1 MTAWWE
7 IDTPQLL
14 GAVPKFRAVA
24 SPCFSNRPI
33 RCLVGELRQPVKV
46 PNRRPHTQVIFG
58 EYIQSPHSEDQE
70 HLRRAPSRVR
80 ITRTVPPGR
89 FVAMRGYTLGRYRR
103 ANRHVSIRGIRMK
116 MSGAKPRVSVNPV

>member
-46 PNRRPHTQVIFG
+46 PNRRPHTRSSSGNTSSRPTAKIRNICAG
-58 EYIQSPHSEDQE
+58 
-70 HLRRAPSRVR
+70 RRAAFESRGPFRPAGSLQCVV
-80 ITRTVPPGR
+80 IPLAGTGGQT
-89 FVAMRGYTLGRYRR
+89 AT
-103 ANRHVSIRGIRMK
+103 SQ
-116 MSGAKPRVSVNPV
+116 